1 MDRLILTYMRSFVG
15 RSRLLDRL
23 MIHIAKKGPLWFFLV
38 LGVFAANGGVQAR
51 WVVLQSIVAATLAR
65 GVNEG
70 IGRMAFRDRPFV
82 REGFQPLIQHRPDSS
97 FPSNHAAGGF
107 ALAIPVCLQDPTFGL
122 LLVTMAMILAY
133 SRLYVGVH
141 YPADV
146 IAGAMVGT
154 VLALGTSW
162 LLAI

>member
-1 MDRLILTYMRSFVG
+1 V
-15 RSRLLDRL
+15 LDRL

-38 LGVFAANGGVQAR
+38 LGVFASYGGVEAR

-70 IGRMAFRDRPFV
+70 IGRMAFRERPFV
-82 REGFQPLIQHRPDSS
+82 REGFQPLIKHRPDSS

-107 ALAIPVCLQDPTFGL
+107 ALAVPVCLFDPTFGL
-122 LLVTMAMILAY
+122 LLLTMALILSY

-146 IAGAMVGT
+146 VAGAMVGT
-154 VLALGTSW
+154 VLALATSS
-162 LLAI
+162 LLVI